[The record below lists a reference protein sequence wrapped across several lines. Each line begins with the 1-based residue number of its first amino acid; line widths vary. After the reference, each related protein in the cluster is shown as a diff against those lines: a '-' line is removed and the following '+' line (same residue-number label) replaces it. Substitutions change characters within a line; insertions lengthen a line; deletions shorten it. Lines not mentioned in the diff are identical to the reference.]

1 MNGVAATFSNTQVWV
16 VIGLLALFM
25 VMFFLYFT
33 MQIEKRFANIESRFV
48 TIEKRLDKIENNDL
62 PHIYAALYIINDN
75 IKSIGIAL
83 KNHPATRDM
92 EFTFK
97 DIPADIHA

>member
-1 MNGVAATFSNTQVWV
+1 MNSVAATFSNAQVWA

-25 VMFFLYFT
+25 AMFFVFFT
-33 MQIEKRFANIESRFV
+33 TQLEKRFASIESRFV
-48 TIEKRLDKIENNDL
+48 AIEKRLDKIENNDL

-92 EFTFK
+92 EFIFK
-97 DIPADIHA
+97 EIPADIHA